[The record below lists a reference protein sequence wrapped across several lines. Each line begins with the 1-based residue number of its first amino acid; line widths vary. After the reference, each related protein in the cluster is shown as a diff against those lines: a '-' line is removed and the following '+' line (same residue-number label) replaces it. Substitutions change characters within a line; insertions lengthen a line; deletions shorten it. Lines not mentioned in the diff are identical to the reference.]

1 MEKTVM
7 AIGGHIGDAELT
19 CGGVLATLSLKGY
32 KIVTVAMTGG
42 ERGNPPNM
50 SVSEYREQKVKEAEK
65 FAKILGGEAVVLPY
79 ADGEL
84 PDTQEVRMQLCDLIR
99 KYRPCALMT
108 HWKNS
113 MHKDHALTHSIVKDA
128 QFFAGLHGI
137 VREDAAHFARG
148 PYYAQ
153 NWEDAAEFVPYV
165 YMEVSEEGFSLW
177 QKAISEH
184 WFAVNSRDFRYK
196 EYYENLMRCNGCIAR
211 RKYAQAF
218 MVNPE
223 DQKII
228 LTEFN

>member
-84 PDTQEVRMQLCDLIR
+84 PYTQ
-99 KYRPCALMT
+99 
-108 HWKNS
+108 
-113 MHKDHALTHSIVKDA
+113 
-128 QFFAGLHGI
+128 
-137 VREDAAHFARG
+137 
-148 PYYAQ
+148 
-153 NWEDAAEFVPYV
+153 
-165 YMEVSEEGFSLW
+165 
-177 QKAISEH
+177 
-184 WFAVNSRDFRYK
+184 
-196 EYYENLMRCNGCIAR
+196 
-211 RKYAQAF
+211 
-218 MVNPE
+218 
-223 DQKII
+223 
-228 LTEFN
+228 